1 MQFVKVLFRVKFV
14 THKWKNPEHSS
25 MSGAVMSSL
34 SQRTL
39 FNIQLCCIG
48 VIWRKPFYTFII
60 LHLKLRL
67 ASHFDKIK
75 SRPRYQHGR
84 PHQSKPFQ
92 RPHAYRKDCYDYII
106 IANSFM
112 IGNRTPKR
120 KDYCYE
126 KTTKS
131 GHLLPRINHTS
142 SR

>member
-1 MQFVKVLFRVKFV
+1 
-14 THKWKNPEHSS
+14 

-120 KDYCYE
+120 KDCYE

-131 GHLLPRINHTS
+131 GHLLPRIYDTP